1 MVVVLEVAFIIRP
14 FLLRSSTIGCVI
26 CVLGAISF
34 FDVHAKCLSY
44 AGINFKWLLITPGRT
59 TWFFQKLA
67 RNRISDGW
75 RMRKEKKNFFW
86 TKHSNL
92 GNNFEFTILV
102 FLISY
107 YLSNFNSKFTKC
119 WVCFQNLLNE
129 KTGILSPSLPLF
141 FCI

>member
-59 TWFFQKLA
+59 TWFFKSL
-67 RNRISDGW
+67 RGIEYLTDGVCV
-75 RMRKEKKNFFW
+75 KKKKFFW

-92 GNNFEFTILV
+92 GNNFEFIILI

-107 YLSNFNSKFTKC
+107 YFSNFNTKFTKC

-129 KTGILSPSLPLF
+129 KTGILSPWLPLF